1 MQRLS
6 YQPSFPRRHGAYHEW
21 EYSLEYGQ
29 ACSVI
34 LIPSELYPVVT
45 RTRVQ
50 YGWSFYKVNMKITRW
65 KQGES
70 KVRAK
75 WKQSE
80 SKVKGM
86 SVSIQNSKQKESGFF
101 LRVVTRSYSYIVLW
115 ISFWQNAHWLF
126 FPSSHLISSNLCKI
140 KHYSNA
146 QDG

>member
-6 YQPSFPRRHGAYHEW
+6 YQPSFPRRHGTYHEW

-29 ACSVI
+29 VCSVI

-50 YGWSFYKVNMKITRW
+50 YGWSFYQSKYEDNKVKTRW
-65 KQGES
+65 E
-70 KVRAK
+70 
-75 WKQSE
+75 QSE

-115 ISFWQNAHWLF
+115 ISLTERTKTDSLF

-140 KHYSNA
+140 THYSNA

>member
-29 ACSVI
+29 VCSVI

-50 YGWSFYKVNMKITRW
+50 YGWSFYQSKYEDNKVKARW
-65 KQGES
+65 E
-70 KVRAK
+70 
-75 WKQSE
+75 QSE

-115 ISFWQNAHWLF
+115 ISLTERTKTDSLF